1 MNIPLNYLPAFGK
14 VFSPLVMNNLAQ
26 NGYSGYLSE
35 VCSNSRIKDQIDTTI
50 SLRQFLEDLYNI
62 LQKNYRYEYIY
73 KNVIAKKILLGKHSL
88 NTSHMLTEFRVGK
101 CKADVVIVNGTST
114 AYEIKSEYDSFTRLK
129 QQIHTYLDVFDFVNV
144 ITSDAQADKLKYL
157 LPEVVGLLVLTKNN
171 SISTIREAISNVDN
185 IKLDIL
191 FDSLRKTEYMRVIR
205 EHYGSLPSVP
215 NTLIYKVCRSLFC
228 QIPNKVAHSLAINA
242 LRERSNSEVLRKF
255 IDVAPDSLTAYAM
268 SICTEKTQMEQLM
281 DRFELSIDSIMTTN

>member
-1 MNIPLNYLPAFGK
+1 
-14 VFSPLVMNNLAQ
+14 
-26 NGYSGYLSE
+26 
-35 VCSNSRIKDQIDTTI
+35 
-50 SLRQFLEDLYNI
+50 
-62 LQKNYRYEYIY
+62 
-73 KNVIAKKILLGKHSL
+73 
-88 NTSHMLTEFRVGK
+88 
-101 CKADVVIVNGTST
+101 
-114 AYEIKSEYDSFTRLK
+114 
-129 QQIHTYLDVFDFVNV
+129 
-144 ITSDAQADKLKYL
+144 
-157 LPEVVGLLVLTKNN
+157 
-171 SISTIREAISNVDN
+171 
-185 IKLDIL
+185 
-191 FDSLRKTEYMRVIR
+191 MRVIR